1 MNIKSLLLG
10 SAAALVAV
18 SGARA
23 ADAVVIAEPEPMEY
37 VRVCDTYGVGFFYI
51 PGTETCLR
59 VSGRIRYDIDFEEDD
74 NGWRK
79 RTQAVV
85 NFDARSETEYGT
97 FRRFIR
103 LEGNAYNND
112 YRNFGSQY
120 YDDTG
125 PGNNVKLAY
134 GYIELGGLLVG
145 YYDTLFD
152 ADLQVEFDQTGDY
165 DTVNQI
171 RYTFNG
177 GNGVNAAL
185 SLETYNYNETYT
197 PNVVGNIGI
206 TQGWGGIQ
214 LWAAYDAGN
223 DDLYFFPAYDDFY
236 NEDSW
241 SVKAIGTWKATDA
254 LTIDAEVQYSSD
266 SNGASIYSSG
276 YEWLVGA
283 SMIYQ
288 ATDKLSF
295 GIGAQGFFNANGA
308 DLINI
313 GNGEFQVIEQD
324 GDGWNV
330 GGQVQYNIVEN
341 LLARLWVRYNSFDDD
356 LDYTD
361 EDNYFD
367 GKFRL
372 EATF

>member
-1 MNIKSLLLG
+1 MNIKSLLIG

-37 VRVCDTYGVGFFYI
+37 VRVCDTYGVGFYYI

-59 VSGRIRYDIDFEEDD
+59 ISGRIRYDIDFAEDD

-79 RTQAVV
+79 RTEAVV

-103 LEGNAYNND
+103 LRGQAWSD
-112 YRNFGSQY
+112 YD
-120 YDDTG
+120 YDSRDK
-125 PGNNVKLAY
+125 PANQVDLAY
-134 GYIELGGLLVG
+134 AYVELGGLLVG

-152 ADLQVEFDQTGDY
+152 ANLQVEFDQTGGY

-185 SLETYNYNETYT
+185 SLETYTYNETYT

-214 LWAAYDAGN
+214 LWAAYDAGHDDYYYDNWN
-223 DDLYFFPAYDDFY
+223 DD
-236 NEDSW
+236 DSW
-241 SVKAIGTWKATDA
+241 AVKAIGTWKATDA
-254 LTIDAEVQYSSD
+254 LTIDAVAQYSSD
-266 SNGASIYSSG
+266 SNGSSMYSTG
-276 YEWLVGA
+276 YEWMIGA

-295 GIGAQGFFNANGA
+295 GVGAQGMFDQNGSYLA
-308 DLINI
+308 W
-313 GNGEFQVIEQD
+313 D
-324 GDGWNV
+324 GVEYVEVDEGGDAWNV
-330 GGQVQYNIVEN
+330 GAQVQYNIVEN
-341 LLARLWVRYNSFDDD
+341 LLARVWVRYNSYDDD
-356 LDYTD
+356 LGGDD
-361 EDNYFD
+361 DNYFD